1 MVVVVPAAQRRP
13 MRGDGLHVGL
23 QISASPPQLLP
34 PVLIFSSSHLL
45 LVISWKPMVKQ
56 TLIQDE
62 TYPSPH
68 PRQKLLQQL
77 DIFEGRGGMKE

>member
-1 MVVVVPAAQRRP
+1 

-62 TYPSPH
+62 PYPTPH
-68 PRQKLLQQL
+68 PRQKLFQL
-77 DIFEGRGGMKE
+77 LGILGGSSMSKKEKE